1 MYAGKD
7 VWSRTKADGKKS
19 AQGANMKG
27 EPIYEIDK
35 INGKPK
41 KGYYYH
47 WHTYKRSPKAHS
59 FVGNAYL

>member
-35 INGKPK
+35 INSKPK

-47 WHTYKRSPKAHS
+47 WHPYKRSPKAHS